1 MHCFGTLY
9 SSSLHHVL
17 FMFFVYLFTYSECL
31 TRVDSMSNMA
41 VVLWE
46 AETSRTSKSNGI

>member
-1 MHCFGTLY
+1 MHCFGTLNR
-9 SSSLHHVL
+9 SSLHHVL